1 MTGPVFWSAEK
12 NRTVKRKTS
21 TEHERCPL
29 QPVCT
34 PPAGRPRP
42 ALTGCWSRNTI
53 STAADVQG
61 GAWSAGGATGL
72 WAKPRLGHLLS
83 HRCVWPWNR
92 PFTTLSLPFLTSK
105 IKAAVVSLDPKA
117 KPAWTQ
123 TPPLPLTS
131 AARSAGPRS
140 LHFLSRK
147 TRIRTPS
154 PHRVSCSKPCA
165 QARNSCLL
173 L

>member
-1 MTGPVFWSAEK
+1 MSPG
-12 NRTVKRKTS
+12 
-21 TEHERCPL
+21 L
-29 QPVCT
+29 
-34 PPAGRPRP
+34 
-42 ALTGCWSRNTI
+42 
-53 STAADVQG
+53 
-61 GAWSAGGATGL
+61 GATGL

-140 LHFLSRK
+140 LHFLSHK

-154 PHRVSCSKPCA
+154 PHRVRCSKPCA